1 MTRPKVFLFTLFGVV
16 LSSYVLAQPAQF
28 TEQDRQMLQSLD
40 KRLAV
45 LEATLKEFKESV
57 DKRFEQVDKRFEQI
71 DKRFEQVDKRFE
83 DIDKRFEQV
92 DKRFEDV
99 HKRLDLITRFMEIL
113 AAVFTAIA
121 VATIGFAIWDRRT
134 ALKPV
139 EQRVVEF
146 SKVTEEEG
154 KEIETLKKEVTRLAQ
169 EHEELKARLSRAN
182 L

>member
-1 MTRPKVFLFTLFGVV
+1 MI
-16 LSSYVLAQPAQF
+16 LSSHALAQPAQF

-57 DKRFEQVDKRFEQI
+57 DKRFEQV
-71 DKRFEQVDKRFE
+71 
-83 DIDKRFEQV
+83 DKRFEQV

-139 EQRVVEF
+139 EQRIVEF

>member
-1 MTRPKVFLFTLFGVV
+1 MTQPNAFLFTLFSM
-16 LSSYVLAQPAQF
+16 LISSYALAQPAQF

-57 DKRFEQVDKRFEQI
+57 DKRFEQV
-71 DKRFEQVDKRFE
+71 
-83 DIDKRFEQV
+83 DKRFEQV

-139 EQRVVEF
+139 EQRIVEF

>member
-1 MTRPKVFLFTLFGVV
+1 MTQPKVFLFTLFGMI
-16 LSSYVLAQPAQF
+16 LSSHALGQPAQF

-57 DKRFEQVDKRFEQI
+57 DKRFEQV
-71 DKRFEQVDKRFE
+71 
-83 DIDKRFEQV
+83 DKRFEQV

>member
-1 MTRPKVFLFTLFGVV
+1 MV
-16 LSSYVLAQPAQF
+16 LASHALAQPAQF
-28 TEQDRQMLQSLD
+28 TEQDRQMLQNLD
-40 KRLAV
+40 KRMAV

-57 DKRFEQVDKRFEQI
+57 EKRFEQI
-71 DKRFEQVDKRFE
+71 
-83 DIDKRFEQV
+83 

-99 HKRLDLITRFMEIL
+99 HKRLDLITRFIEIL
-113 AAVFTAIA
+113 AAVFTAMT
-121 VATIGFAIWDRRT
+121 VATIGFAIWDRRS

-139 EQRVVEF
+139 EQRVVEV

-169 EHEELKARLSRAN
+169 EQEELKARLSRAN

>member
-16 LSSYVLAQPAQF
+16 LSSHALAQPAQF

-57 DKRFEQVDKRFEQI
+57 DKRFEQVDKRFEQ
-71 DKRFEQVDKRFE
+71 
-83 DIDKRFEQV
+83 V

-113 AAVFTAIA
+113 TAVFTAIA

-139 EQRVVEF
+139 EQRIVEV

-154 KEIETLKKEVTRLAQ
+154 KEIESLRKEVTRIAQ

>member
-1 MTRPKVFLFTLFGVV
+1 MTRPKVFLFTLFGMV
-16 LSSYVLAQPAQF
+16 LSSHALAQPAQF

-57 DKRFEQVDKRFEQI
+57 DKRFEQVDKRFE
-71 DKRFEQVDKRFE
+71 
-83 DIDKRFEQV
+83 
-92 DKRFEDV
+92 DV

-113 AAVFTAIA
+113 TAVFTAIA

-139 EQRVVEF
+139 EQKIVEF

-154 KEIETLKKEVTRLAQ
+154 KEIESLRKEVTRLAQ

>member
-1 MTRPKVFLFTLFGVV
+1 MTRPKVFLFTLFGMV
-16 LSSYVLAQPAQF
+16 LSSHALAQPAQF

-45 LEATLKEFKESV
+45 LEATLKEFKES
-57 DKRFEQVDKRFEQI
+57 VDKRFEQI

-139 EQRVVEF
+139 EQKIVEF

-154 KEIETLKKEVTRLAQ
+154 KDIETLKKEVTRLAQ